1 MRSVVRSWLEMFR
14 RVRGF
19 LASHLSLDPGFPGMM
34 ARIEDRLARAQAI
47 EGRESA
53 GRSAARGARAHRQ
66 ELRRVLHS
74 QLIRYL
80 VAVGSVAA
88 KGRTELTGRFR
99 LPESH
104 ATNSAFISRVRELVA
119 LAETQRELL
128 VEVGMR
134 DDLLEKLTKMV
145 AEFEATLESV
155 RAARLEHIGARVE
168 LESLRFELS
177 DSVKVVDGMVRY
189 GFGDNPEVMAEW
201 KAAKAVP
208 AVRAKPAP
216 PEPGT
221 STPGGIAPAA

>member
-1 MRSVVRSWLEMFR
+1 M
-14 RVRGF
+14 
-19 LASHLSLDPGFPGMM
+19 SLFV
-34 ARIEDRLARAQAI
+34 IT
-47 EGRESA
+47 
-53 GRSAARGARAHRQ
+53 RGARAHRQ

-134 DDLLEKLTKMV
+134 DDLLEKLTKMLE
-145 AEFEATLESV
+145 EFEATLESV

-201 KAAKAVP
+201 KAAKAVLRGK
-208 AVRAKPAP
+208 VTP

-221 STPGGIAPAA
+221 TNPGGIAPAA